1 MTDSASLSNLI
12 SRAGFA
18 MPTID
23 VDEIT
28 INYPSIVE
36 LMEDLRA
43 MGESNATWQRPSSM
57 SRDEL
62 MAAAAIY
69 KGVTVLRNFLHV

>member
-28 INYPSIVE
+28 INYPSMFE
-36 LMEDLRA
+36 LMEDLRG
-43 MGESNATWQRPSSM
+43 MGESNATWQRGTHLG
-57 SRDEL
+57 RDEL
-62 MAAAAIY
+62 MAAASIY
-69 KGVTVLRNFLHV
+69 KGQGHQGH